1 MRVAVLG
8 LGAMGSAIAGR
19 LLDAGHTLRVWNRSP
34 GRGEELA
41 GRGAV
46 RASLPVEAV
55 RDVEVAILSL
65 SDDEAVRTVV
75 LGGDGVVRGLGAE
88 SVLVDMSTVSPDT
101 SRAIARAVDGRFVDA
116 PILGAP
122 SAVRAR
128 EATVLLGGEPELLDR
143 LAPLFEEIAARQLRC
158 GPAGSGVTVKIVA
171 NLLLLGQLAVLAEA
185 VATAQA
191 SGVGDELIA
200 QLGRTP
206 LVAPALHN
214 RLDDVIHG
222 EHEGW
227 FSSRLGEKDVRLA
240 RSLAASAGLDLAVA
254 AAVESAF
261 EQAVA
266 TGLGDRDIAAVVEV
280 VRARRVA
287 GSSVGA

>member
-46 RASLPVEAV
+46 RASSPVEAV

-143 LAPLFEEIAARQLRC
+143 LAPLVDAIAARQLRC

-240 RSLAASAGLDLAVA
+240 RSLAASAGLDLSVA

-261 EQAVA
+261 QQAVA
-266 TGLGDRDIAAVVEV
+266 SGLGDRDIAAVVEV